1 MKLVLLR
8 MSKRKILCK
17 LMRKIQLRKK
27 FRLTKE
33 SRLRKRIRVSLTK
46 CHEPFDN
53 TLHSILTLYVL
64 VSEAIENHLV
74 QKIPVLPR
82 MSKKILLVKRRKS
95 D

>member
-1 MKLVLLR
+1 
-8 MSKRKILCK
+8 
-17 LMRKIQLRKK
+17 MRKIQLRKK

-46 CHEPFDN
+46 CYEPFDN

-74 QKIPVLPR
+74 DAEVAPGEEDTGAPEDVEEVLLIKRRQFP
-82 MSKKILLVKRRKS
+82 LLVITL
-95 D
+95 